1 MECRG
6 HALPGEPFQRTEP
19 VPPDSPSQSRT
30 WNSIEIP
37 VRPLISDAER
47 ARSAALVATAYR
59 MWESLSDK
67 NLQKIARCFR
77 DAIDLDCGN
86 AEAYA
91 GLAHALIA
99 QGMWGLVSK
108 PNAYYGA
115 QAAQKIAF
123 QINPDLLESQSA
135 GAWTRLLVEHDWQTG
150 RSAFDEVLTRRPSF
164 TQALVGRAMVSVA
177 EGDLS
182 QASSLLLNASS
193 THALNASAEVLFCW
207 TMYLRGMY
215 SHVIDQIQQF
225 RASGRQGAAACAVEE
240 LASFQIQAP
249 DVNIERMEAR
259 IAENTR
265 YDVLQGVLGYA
276 YAKSGQSNRA
286 VEMVNEMTDPGSGQ
300 MSREPYAVALVLI
313 GLNKNQQA
321 LQWLEK
327 SFRDGSMWSF
337 ALGSDPILAQL
348 RDDPQCSLPLRRLSF
363 PAANRTNPL

>member
-1 MECRG
+1 
-6 HALPGEPFQRTEP
+6 
-19 VPPDSPSQSRT
+19 
-30 WNSIEIP
+30 
-37 VRPLISDAER
+37 
-47 ARSAALVATAYR
+47 
-59 MWESLSDK
+59 MWEFLSDK

-108 PNAYYGA
+108 PNVYYAA
-115 QAAQKIAF
+115 QAAQKIAS

-135 GAWTRLLVEHDWQTG
+135 GAWINLLVEHDWHTG
-150 RSAFDEVLTRRPSF
+150 RRVFDEILTRHPAF
-164 TQALVGRAMVSVA
+164 VQAMVGRAMVSVA

-182 QASSLLLNASS
+182 RASSLLLEACS
-193 THALNASAEVLFCW
+193 THALNASAEVLSCW
-207 TMYLRGMY
+207 TIYLQGKY

-225 RASGRQGAAACAVEE
+225 RDSGRQGAAACAIEE
-240 LASFQIQAP
+240 LASFQLQAP
-249 DVNIERMEAR
+249 DMNIERMEAR

-265 YDVLQGVLGYA
+265 CDVLRGALGYA
-276 YAKSGQSNRA
+276 YAKSGQSSRA
-286 VEMVNEMTDPGSGQ
+286 IEMVNEMTDPGSGR

-313 GLNKNQQA
+313 GLNKNQEA

-327 SFRDGSMWSF
+327 SFKDGSMWSF

-348 RDDPQCSLPLRRLSF
+348 RDDPQCSLPLRKLSY
-363 PAANRTNPL
+363 PAADRTNPL